1 MRGLFVDTSAWIA
14 LVEKR
19 HALRERVTAL
29 LQGFPGRLYTSNFV
43 LNETVTL
50 CQVRHDHAAARAL
63 GSHILD
69 SPDLQLLRLSGQD
82 ERRSWELF
90 LDRKDK
96 AYSYTDCTSF
106 VMMRR
111 LNIERAVALDDDFRR
126 EGFEVLPAS

>member
-19 HALRERVTAL
+19 HALRQRVAAL

-43 LNETVTL
+43 FDETVAL

-69 SPDLQLLRLSGQD
+69 SPDLQLLRLSSQD

-106 VMMRR
+106 VLMRR
-111 LNIERAVALDDDFRR
+111 LGLTEVATLDLDFRR
-126 EGFEVLPAS
+126 EGFVTLP